1 MPAKICEKARETERP
16 MALEAADLV
25 ISEFDSRGPI
35 ARPTLHDAIVAR
47 VRDMII
53 EGELAPGTRLHEGNL
68 GKMLGV
74 SRTPLREA
82 LKFLASEGLVELSPG
97 KGAVVRQFTA
107 KDVHDSLIVL
117 GSLEGLAGRLACV
130 NATDA
135 EIREVRQLHDRMMD
149 MYEKRDRMPYFKLNQ
164 NIHSAILRLSKNEA
178 LVSVHGLLQARLKR
192 IRYIGNEGPEKWAGA
207 VADHE
212 EIIAALEARDAERL
226 SKVLTAH
233 MEKTWERVRNAI

>member
-1 MPAKICEKARETERP
+1 
-16 MALEAADLV
+16 MASDAAALLFDD
-25 ISEFDSRGPI
+25 FDSRGPI

-82 LKFLASEGLVELSPG
+82 LKFLVSEGLLELSPG
-97 KGAVVRQFTA
+97 RGAVVRQFSA

-117 GSLEGLAGRLACV
+117 GNLEGLAGRLACEH
-130 NATDA
+130 ATDA
-135 EIREVRQLHDRMMD
+135 EIGEVRQLHDRMMD
-149 MYEKRDRMPYFKLNQ
+149 MYEKRDRLPYFKLNQ
-164 NIHSAILRLSKNEA
+164 SIHSAILRLSKNEA
-178 LVSVHGLLQARLKR
+178 LVSVHNVLQARLKR

-212 EIIAALEARDAERL
+212 EMINALKARDADRL
-226 SKVLTAH
+226 SKVLTDH
-233 MEKTWERVRNAI
+233 MAKTWERVRNAI

>member
-1 MPAKICEKARETERP
+1 
-16 MALEAADLV
+16 MALEATNVL
-25 ISEFDSRGPI
+25 ISELDPRGPI

-47 VRDMII
+47 VRDMVI

-82 LKFLASEGLVELSPG
+82 LKFLVSEGLLELSPG
-97 KGAVVRQFTA
+97 RGAVVRQFTA

-117 GSLEGLAGRLACV
+117 GSLEGLAGRLACA

-135 EIREVRQLHDRMMD
+135 EIREVQQLHDRMMD
-149 MYEKRDRMPYFKLNQ
+149 MYEKRDRLPYFKLNQ
-164 NIHSAILRLSKNEA
+164 AIHSAILRLTKNEA
-178 LVSVHGLLQARLKR
+178 LVSVHGVLQARLKR

-212 EIIAALEARDAERL
+212 EIIMALAARDPERL
-226 SKVLTAH
+226 STILTAH
-233 MEKTWERVRNAI
+233 MEKTWERVRNAV

>member
-1 MPAKICEKARETERP
+1 
-16 MALEAADLV
+16 MALEATNVL
-25 ISEFDSRGPI
+25 ISELDLRGPI

-47 VRDMII
+47 VRDMVI

-68 GKMLGV
+68 GKLLGV

-82 LKFLASEGLVELSPG
+82 LKFLVSEGLLELSPG
-97 KGAVVRQFTA
+97 RGAVVRQFTA

-117 GSLEGLAGRLACV
+117 GSLEGLAGRLACA

-149 MYEKRDRMPYFKLNQ
+149 MYEKRDRLPYFKLNQ
-164 NIHSAILRLSKNEA
+164 AVHSAILRLTKNEA
-178 LVSVHGLLQARLKR
+178 LVSVHGVLQARLKR

-212 EIIAALEARDAERL
+212 EIINALEARDAERL
-226 SKVLTAH
+226 STILNSH